1 MRPLLEILVGIPV
14 DEVRGLTG
22 VDITSITQDSRKV
35 TEGALFIAVK
45 GTETDGHNY
54 INSAI
59 EKGARVIVC
68 EDFPEK
74 LDEKTTYITVKNS
87 SEALATAA
95 CNFYYHP
102 SKKLTLVGVTGTNG
116 KTTIASL
123 LFNLF
128 RLMGHKV
135 GLLST
140 VENKI
145 DGEVIPAT
153 HTTPDPIALN
163 ELLNRMVEAG
173 CEYCFM
179 EVSSHAISQNR
190 VFGLKFAGGIFTN
203 LSHDHLDYHKTFD
216 NYIKAKKKFFDDLD
230 SDAFALTNK
239 DDKNGMVMLQN
250 TAAAKYTYS
259 MESMSD
265 FKVRVIEH
273 DFNGMLL
280 NVDGEEAWYSLVGK
294 FNAYN
299 LLAVYATAFLLHKDK
314 MDIIMQLTTVKSV
327 EGRLEYVQST
337 NKVVGIVDYAHT
349 PDALKNVLATINEIR
364 TQNEQ
369 LITVVGCGG
378 NRDKTKRPV
387 MAKVATD
394 MSDKV
399 IFTSDNPRNEDPEVI
414 IDEMEKGVT
423 PNNYKKTLR
432 ISDRKQA
439 IKAAVA
445 MAKKGD
451 IILVAGKGHEKYQEV
466 NGVKTPFDDKQLL
479 LEMFQAMSEQP

>member
-1 MRPLLEILVGIPV
+1 MRPLLEILVGVPV

-22 VDITSITQDSRKV
+22 VDITAITQDSRKV
-35 TEGALFIAVK
+35 IEGTLFFAVK

-68 EDFPEK
+68 EEFPGELNDK
-74 LDEKTTYITVKNS
+74 VTYITVKDS

-116 KTTIASL
+116 KTTIATL

-145 DGEVIPAT
+145 DAEVIPAT

-163 ELLNRMVEAG
+163 ELLNKMVDAG

-179 EVSSHAISQNR
+179 EVSSHAIAQNR

-230 SDAFALTNK
+230 ADAFALTNK

-299 LLAVYATAFLLHKDK
+299 LLAVYAAAFLLHKDK

-378 NRDKTKRPV
+378 NRDKAKRPI

-414 IDEMEKGVT
+414 IDEMEKGVA

>member
-1 MRPLLEILVGIPV
+1 MKLLLEILVGIPV

-35 TEGALFIAVK
+35 SNGCMFVAVR

-54 INSAI
+54 IESAI
-59 EKGARVIVC
+59 EKGATVIVC
-68 EDFPEK
+68 EELPEYISNAV
-74 LDEKTTYITVKNS
+74 TYLIVRNS
-87 SEALATAA
+87 SEALAIAA
-95 CNFYYHP
+95 CNFYNHP

-116 KTTIASL
+116 KTTIATL

-128 RLMGHKV
+128 RMMEHKV

-145 DGEVIPAT
+145 DAEVIPAT

-179 EVSSHAISQNR
+179 EVSSHAIDQNR

-216 NYIKAKKKFFDDLD
+216 NYLKAKKKFFDNLD

-239 DDKNGMVMLQN
+239 DDKNGLVMLQN
-250 TAAAKYTYS
+250 TSAAKYTYS
-259 MESMSD
+259 MEAMSD

-280 NVDGEEAWYSLVGK
+280 NMDGEEAWYSLVGK

-299 LLAVYATAFLLHKDK
+299 LLAVYAAAFLLGKEK
-314 MDIIMQLTTVKSV
+314 MDIILQLTTIKSV
-327 EGRLEYVQST
+327 EGRLEYMQST

-364 TQNEQ
+364 TQNEK
-369 LITVVGCGG
+369 LITVIGCGG
-378 NRDKTKRPV
+378 NRDTTKRPI
-387 MAKVATD
+387 MAKVATE

-399 IFTSDNPRNEDPEVI
+399 IFTSDNPRKEDPEVI

-432 ISDRKQA
+432 ITDRKQA

-445 MAKKGD
+445 MAEKGD
-451 IILVAGKGHEKYQEV
+451 IILVAGKGHEKYQEI

-479 LEMFQAMSEQP
+479 LEMFQALGKQQ